1 MCCYIFSPRS
11 LCLHLQLAVRG
22 RPGDTAAPG
31 GTLSLLA
38 GDTAAPGGTLSL
50 LAGGTATPGGTLSLL
65 AGVTAAPG
73 GTLSL
78 LAGLVACQGTFGAA
92 FRSSVETIMWY
103 SNNP

>member
-22 RPGDTAAPG
+22 RPGDTAA
-31 GTLSLLA
+31 
-38 GDTAAPGGTLSL
+38 
-50 LAGGTATPGGTLSLL
+50 PGGTLSLL